1 MLLIIIMELLQAHD
15 TYLVFLFCMAQ
26 SLCNACGIRQRKARR
41 AMMAA
46 GSGSGSVPTD
56 SGKKAAAT
64 ASNAAA
70 AAAAAHPKVKKEKRV
85 DVDRSLPFKKRCKV
99 VQVQQDHAAAVAAPA
114 AATDRA
120 AVVQQATAGEVG
132 DDDACPSRDLLV
144 DDIGGL
150 ISWSRSPAAAPA
162 SAAAAS
168 CSFRALPALPVQQ
181 DEITD
186 AAMLLMTLSCGLVRS

>member
-1 MLLIIIMELLQAHD
+1 
-15 TYLVFLFCMAQ
+15 MAQ

-46 GSGSGSVPTD
+46 ASGSGPAMPTD
-56 SGKKAAAT
+56 SGK
-64 ASNAAA
+64 ASPSNAA

-99 VQVQQDHAAAVAAPA
+99 VQVQQDHDAAV

-120 AVVQQATAGEVG
+120 AVVVQATAAEVG
-132 DDDACPSRDLLV
+132 DDDACPSRDLV
-144 DDIGGL
+144 DDIDGL
-150 ISWSRSPAAAPA
+150 ISWSRSPAAPA

-168 CSFRALPALPVQQ
+168 CSLFRASPELPVQQ

>member
-1 MLLIIIMELLQAHD
+1 
-15 TYLVFLFCMAQ
+15 MAQ

-41 AMMAA
+41 ATMAA
-46 GSGSGSVPTD
+46 ASGSGPAVPTD
-56 SGKKAAAT
+56 SGKAATT
-64 ASNAAA
+64 ASNAGT
-70 AAAAAHPKVKKEKRV
+70 AAAAHPKVKKEKRV

-99 VQVQQDHAAAVAAPA
+99 VQVQQDHAAAV
-114 AATDRA
+114 
-120 AVVQQATAGEVG
+120 QATAAEVG
-132 DDDACPSRDLLV
+132 DDDACPGRDLLV

-150 ISWSRSPAAAPA
+150 ISWSRSPAAPA

-168 CSFRALPALPVQQ
+168 CSLFRASPALPVQQ

>member
-1 MLLIIIMELLQAHD
+1 
-15 TYLVFLFCMAQ
+15 MAQ

-46 GSGSGSVPTD
+46 ASGSGPAMPTD
-56 SGKKAAAT
+56 SGK
-64 ASNAAA
+64 ASPSNAA

-99 VQVQQDHAAAVAAPA
+99 VQVQQDHHAAAVAAPA

-120 AVVQQATAGEVG
+120 AVVVQATAAEVG
-132 DDDACPSRDLLV
+132 DDDACPSRDLV
-144 DDIGGL
+144 DDIDGL
-150 ISWSRSPAAAPA
+150 ISWSRSPAAPA

-168 CSFRALPALPVQQ
+168 CSLFRASPALPVQQ

>member
-1 MLLIIIMELLQAHD
+1 
-15 TYLVFLFCMAQ
+15 MAQ

-46 GSGSGSVPTD
+46 ASTSGPAAVPATD
-56 SGKKAAAT
+56 SDKASP
-64 ASNAAA
+64 SNAAG
-70 AAAAAHPKVKKEKRV
+70 AAAAHPKVKKEKRSV

-114 AATDRA
+114 AATDRPA
-120 AVVQQATAGEVG
+120 VVVQQAATAAEVG

-150 ISWSRSPAAAPA
+150 ISWSRSPPAAPA
-162 SAAAAS
+162 SADAAS
-168 CSFRALPALPVQQ
+168 CSFRASPALPVQQ

>member
-1 MLLIIIMELLQAHD
+1 
-15 TYLVFLFCMAQ
+15 MAQ

-46 GSGSGSVPTD
+46 ASGSGPAVPTD
-56 SGKKAAAT
+56 SGKAATT
-64 ASNAAA
+64 ASNAGT
-70 AAAAAHPKVKKEKRV
+70 AAAAHPKVKKEKRV

-120 AVVQQATAGEVG
+120 AVVVQATAAEVG
-132 DDDACPSRDLLV
+132 DDDARRGRDLLV

-150 ISWSRSPAAAPA
+150 ISWSRSPAAPA

-168 CSFRALPALPVQQ
+168 CSLFRASPALPVQQ